1 VIASFADD
9 TSKDIFDGTDSKAAR
24 RIPKVVWPVT
34 RRKLDMLNGATSLR
48 DLRVPP
54 ANRLEPLK
62 GALADFW
69 SIRVNDQYRVIF
81 RFDEGKASDV
91 RVTDY
96 H

>member
-1 VIASFADD
+1 MIASFADD

-24 RIPKVVWPVT
+24 RIPKVAWPVA
-34 RRKLDMLNGATSLR
+34 RRKLDLLNGATGLK

-54 ANRLEPLK
+54 ANRLERLK
-62 GALADFW
+62 GDLIAFW

-81 RFDEGKASDV
+81 RFDGGNASDV
-91 RVTDY
+91 RVADY